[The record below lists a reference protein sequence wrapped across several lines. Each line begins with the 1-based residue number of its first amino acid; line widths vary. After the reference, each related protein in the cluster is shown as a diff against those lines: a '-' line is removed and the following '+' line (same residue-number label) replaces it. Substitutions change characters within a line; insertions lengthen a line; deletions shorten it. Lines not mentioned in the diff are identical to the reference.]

1 MTIREFLTSLSIF
14 RNNISSWLKSPDT
27 RFNSIFRSQIKEKV
41 LDAKNPFAKNQN
53 SLDELQQTNS
63 NQTQQHRELVS
74 NYSFA
79 KNGTNGHVTD
89 RVYKE
94 NLSVENRLI
103 TDSQS
108 RLPPL
113 TAKKDRYLQSY
124 RGRYRITELIKDDI
138 RLREYEGF
146 TYPQN
151 KAVRIEEYFLS
162 NIDETKHRELKNR
175 ANIKLKTSSGQDFR
189 LITPLDTFTDEQR
202 CYVITQSNFNYITIR
217 KSLSLPDYSRITE
230 HVAIIIKQVL
240 QSLYFLH
247 TQHIAFGNN
256 KNISGLAHGN
266 ISIDSLLI
274 DTKQKEIF
282 VYLSN
287 FAVWKDINNNEF
299 KAINHYSLD
308 SFKQN
313 DLRDLGYVA
322 LYILFGNN
330 VVENQINWN
339 DSLDIQNWFSRIT
352 DIRLR
357 DFIQKLIGIK
367 EPFSN
372 AKEAHDKISE
382 LFSKKIEYQPEEVNQ
397 KIQPASD
404 IKQNK
409 NSKIFL
415 IILVLLF
422 SSLGFGISWWWEPR
436 SDNKDEPNNQNQANE
451 NCCIKVDFA
460 NVTDNKKE
468 IKYYIQDSGVWNHLL
483 SKPSLVAYNQTLIQ
497 EIGNRLS
504 DERGKKIIAKY
515 QPVKVK
521 SEDIKPKIIQQKI
534 NEGEIDFALL
544 TEEIRE
550 DNLKE
555 LNLEQK
561 VIAYD
566 ALVAIVA
573 YSDAHN
579 ELSFPKKLNYQIT
592 IEKLRELYT
601 QDNDKFANNQLL
613 SEINEKRN
621 IKLYFPDIK
630 KVESDEYSKSEIVH
644 LFEEKI
650 LTQNAEDSN
659 NFKELKQ
666 NILERE
672 IKIQPDESYLLQS
685 KYIFQNIRNDFERD
699 KTLGIGISLLS
710 RIYGQCSVYP
720 LTLKGEDF
728 TFQPLIQ
735 NDGKPIYDND
745 NNKNI
750 DLCND
755 KGSYKPNYKALNDKN
770 NPFRFPLVIVY
781 KKDSEYA
788 QKFVEIMQTQK
799 GQELLKEAGFI
810 PAESSSENQSSTE

>member
-1 MTIREFLTSLSIF
+1 MTIREFLTSLSSFRRNITSW
-14 RNNISSWLKSPDT
+14 RNNPLARLNPIVRNQLD
-27 RFNSIFRSQIKEKV
+27 NV
-41 LDAKNPFAKNQN
+41 LDAKNPLGKNQD
-53 SLDELQQTNS
+53 SLDELQKANS
-63 NQTQQHRELVS
+63 NQTQQNRELVS

-79 KNGTNGHVTD
+79 KNDTNGHVAD

-162 NIDETKHRELKNR
+162 NIDETKLRELKNR

-189 LITPLDTFTDEQR
+189 FITPLDTFTDEQC
-202 CYVITQSNFNYITIR
+202 CYVITQSNCNYITIR
-217 KSLSLPDYSRITE
+217 KSLSLPDYSLITE

-287 FAVWKDINNNEF
+287 FALWKDINNNEF
-299 KAINHYSLD
+299 KTINHYSLD

-367 EPFSN
+367 EPFSSAN
-372 AKEAHDKISE
+372 EAHDKISE
-382 LFSKKIEYQPEEVNQ
+382 LFSKKIQYQPEEVSQ
-397 KIQPASD
+397 KIQPNSE
-404 IKQNK
+404 IIQNK
-409 NSKIFL
+409 SSKFFL
-415 IILVLLF
+415 IVLVLLF
-422 SSLGFGISWWWEPR
+422 SSLGFGLSWWWRHR
-436 SDNKDEPNNQNQANE
+436 SANKDEPINQNKANE
-451 NCCIKVDFA
+451 NYYINKVDFA
-460 NVTDNKKE
+460 NITDNKKE
-468 IKYYIQDSGVWNHLL
+468 IKYYIQDSGIWNYLL
-483 SKPSLVAYNQTLIQ
+483 TKENLVGYKRTILQ
-497 EIGNRLS
+497 EIS
-504 DERGKKIIAKY
+504 DRFNN
-515 QPVKVK
+515 
-521 SEDIKPKIIQQKI
+521 QQKKNQFSKYIIDKSKAVSITKDANTIIEEI
-534 NEGEIDFALL
+534 NKDNIDFGLL
-544 TEEIRE
+544 TGNFSEEE
-550 DNLKE
+550 LKLKGLVKTE
-555 LNLEQK
+555 
-561 VIAYD
+561 IAYD
-566 ALVAIVA
+566 ALVAVVP
-573 YSDAHN
+573 YSDARN
-579 ELSFPKKLNYQIT
+579 ELSFPDKLDYEIT
-592 IEKLRELYT
+592 VEELRKLYT
-601 QDNDKFANNQLL
+601 QDDDEFQNNEIL
-613 SEINEKRN
+613 SGINKDRN
-621 IKLYFPDIK
+621 IKIYFSDINK
-630 KVESDEYSKSEIVH
+630 DENNNSSKSQIGSI
-644 LFEEKI
+644 FEEKI
-650 LTQNAEDSN
+650 LNKDFNE
-659 NFKELKQ
+659 FKKLRQ
-666 NILERE
+666 SILYRDIE
-672 IKIQPDESYLLQS
+672 IL
-685 KYIFQNIRNDFERD
+685 QNIRKDFETE
-699 KTLGIGISLLS
+699 KKLGIGISLLS
-710 RIYGQCSVYP
+710 RVYGQCSVYP
-720 LTLKGEDF
+720 LTIKDNSNNF
-728 TFQPLIQ
+728 YFQPLVQ
-735 NDGKPIYDND
+735 NDGEPIKD
-745 NNKNI
+745 NI

-770 NPFRFPLVIVY
+770 NPLIFPLVVVY
-781 KKDSEYA
+781 KQDSEYA

-810 PAESSSENQSSTE
+810 PAESSSKNESPTEE